1 MTRIRIMTIHQPHS
15 NRHQTGLGR
24 LESLP
29 VVPALEYFSP
39 PPEVAACDD
48 TGADEHGEVGNT
60 APAFADDRESRLL
73 NAVIEAPLQPSS
85 RYPKLAGIST
95 KTAVILRRRLVEKGY
110 LRERTLDTGRRGRST
125 ILLEVLPAGMA
136 AIDMHKSKGPER

>member
-1 MTRIRIMTIHQPHS
+1 MTSHEPHS
-15 NRHQTGLGR
+15 NRRQTGLGR

-39 PPEVAACDD
+39 PPEGGACDD
-48 TGADEHGEVGNT
+48 TGAVAHGGVGNT
-60 APAFADDRESRLL
+60 EPAFADEREFRLL
-73 NAVIEAPLQPSS
+73 KAVIEAPLRPSS

-136 AIDMHKSKGPER
+136 SVDMHKSKGPER